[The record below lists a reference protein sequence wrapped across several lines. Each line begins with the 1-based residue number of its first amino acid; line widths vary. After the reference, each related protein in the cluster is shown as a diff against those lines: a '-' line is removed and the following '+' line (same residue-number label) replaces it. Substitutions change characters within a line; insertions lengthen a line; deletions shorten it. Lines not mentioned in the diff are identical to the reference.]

1 MRYDPIEPPD
11 PAAWRDLD
19 AQERLILIEAFH
31 RRAGDEAQSPQLHA
45 VVHATVEDQVAAG
58 EDIVCDTLAR
68 LQGEGLDR
76 HEAIHAIGS
85 IMTKHLY
92 AALKSKAEPG
102 NLHDAY
108 LAEVETLTA
117 DRWRAEAAE
126 TLDDQD
132 RNDPLGD
139 GTDPGPLSAAEL
151 AQLSAFLA
159 RIKSDDALTLEGL
172 DGFFCALIAGP
183 DLVLPSEYLPVVWGG
198 STPGDGVFADAEEA
212 NTILQLMMR
221 HWNAI
226 IAELETHSVY
236 EMLLGEPGERGLIGR
251 AWARGFMRGVAMRH
265 ASWRELFTNQN
276 EGQLLTIPLVAGEI
290 DPDFPPEP
298 LPTEKVEQL
307 ILWMGAGLGR
317 AYRHF
322 ANRRQAA
329 SPDAA
334 SARTVRRDGQKVGRN
349 DPCPCGSGRKFKRC
363 CGAHDAPTRH

>member
-1 MRYDPIEPPD
+1 
-11 PAAWRDLD
+11 
-19 AQERLILIEAFH
+19 
-31 RRAGDEAQSPQLHA
+31 
-45 VVHATVEDQVAAG
+45 
-58 EDIVCDTLAR
+58 
-68 LQGEGLDR
+68 
-76 HEAIHAIGS
+76 
-85 IMTKHLY
+85 
-92 AALKSKAEPG
+92 
-102 NLHDAY
+102 
-108 LAEVETLTA
+108 VETLTA

-151 AQLSAFLA
+151 ARLSAFLA
-159 RIKSDDALTLEGL
+159 GISSDDSLTLEGL

-198 STPGDGVFADAEEA
+198 STPGDGVFADAGEA

-236 EMLLGEPGERGLIGR
+236 EMLLGEPDERGLVGR

-265 ASWRELFTNQN
+265 TSWRELFTDQH

-298 LPTEKVEQL
+298 LPAEKVEQL
-307 ILWMGAGLGR
+307 VLWMGAGLGR

-322 ANRRQAA
+322 AKRRQAA

-334 SARTVRRDGQKVGRN
+334 PARTVRRDGQKVGRN

-363 CGAHDAPTRH
+363 CGARDASTRH